1 MLQRSLLYCK
11 LSEHYYFSASC
22 CNLSKMKVSGKV
34 SQELQDNT
42 ASYKSDTV
50 DKNIKYNLKGSMFT
64 LLIAGRF

>member
-42 ASYKSDTV
+42 ALV
-50 DKNIKYNLKGSMFT
+50 
-64 LLIAGRF
+64 